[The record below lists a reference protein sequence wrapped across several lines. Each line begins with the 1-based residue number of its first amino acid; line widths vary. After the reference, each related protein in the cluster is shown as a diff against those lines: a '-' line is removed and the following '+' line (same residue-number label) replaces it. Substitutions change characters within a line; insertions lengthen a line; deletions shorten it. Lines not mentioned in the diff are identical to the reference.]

1 MSVEQLS
8 ESQVVAWNSRIFI
21 MTHVSE
27 ADLHPS
33 SRCFGCI
40 LENAGKKKKSGWR
53 CFVVFESSSVARR
66 TLKAVMNTHL
76 APVGPS

>member
-33 SRCFGCI
+33 SKCFGCI
-40 LENAGKKKKSGWR
+40 LENAGKKKNQAGDVLLFLS
-53 CFVVFESSSVARR
+53 
-66 TLKAVMNTHL
+66 L
-76 APVGPS
+76 PVWLGGL

>member
-1 MSVEQLS
+1 MEKFANKLPNVPRSQCCQPSVEQLT

-21 MTHVSE
+21 MTHVTE

-40 LENAGKKKKSGWR
+40 LENAGKKKIR
-53 CFVVFESSSVARR
+53 LEMFCCF
-66 TLKAVMNTHL
+66 
-76 APVGPS
+76 